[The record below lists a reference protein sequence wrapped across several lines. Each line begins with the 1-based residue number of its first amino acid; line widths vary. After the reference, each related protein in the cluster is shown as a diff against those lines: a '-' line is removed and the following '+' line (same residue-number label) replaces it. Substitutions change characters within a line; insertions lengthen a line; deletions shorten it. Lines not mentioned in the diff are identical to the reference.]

1 MTIAQTIGYLHV
13 RLCCVQIARSLIT
26 STNRLENPHNLRR
39 QNPGYV
45 EHHVSRNTSNCCSSF
60 PRLPS
65 SYQVVFWKQE
75 RFLVVRTVKKF
86 MVESRVEW
94 DCQFSVL
101 SFPFALVLRSFFSQK
116 MSHFR
121 SNRELLAASL

>member
-1 MTIAQTIGYLHV
+1 M
-13 RLCCVQIARSLIT
+13 
-26 STNRLENPHNLRR
+26 
-39 QNPGYV
+39 
-45 EHHVSRNTSNCCSSF
+45 
-60 PRLPS
+60 
-65 SYQVVFWKQE
+65 
-75 RFLVVRTVKKF
+75 RTVKKF

-101 SFPFALVLRSFFSQK
+101 SFPFALVLRSFFAQK